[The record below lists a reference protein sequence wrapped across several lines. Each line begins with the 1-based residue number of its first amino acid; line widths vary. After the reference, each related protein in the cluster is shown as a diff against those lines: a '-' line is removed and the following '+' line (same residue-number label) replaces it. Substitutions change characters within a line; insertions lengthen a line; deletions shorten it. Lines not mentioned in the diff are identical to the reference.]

1 MANQD
6 TYVTF
11 EPEPGQNERIEVPR
25 GPLLGALGLV
35 VLSFTLAVTARSTGY
50 FKIPEPVSVPEARR
64 ALRFED
70 AKDGGIFVYDNAT
83 DSLIINLPAG
93 YNGFARGALRALA
106 RKRMLA
112 SVPDN
117 APFVLTLWR
126 DGRLTLDDPSTRD
139 KIEISSFGPVQ
150 IESFMQFL
158 VPDPSGR
165 IMGIPAAGTPASKA
179 FTAPMKG
186 EKPVKR
192 LGDIPP
198 NR

>member
-1 MANQD
+1 MASQD

-25 GPLLGALGLV
+25 GPLLGAFGLV
-35 VLSFTLAVTARSTGY
+35 LLTFSLALAARFTGY
-50 FKIPEPVSVPEARR
+50 FKLPEPVSVPEARR

-70 AKDGGIFVYDNAT
+70 ALDGGIFVYDNAT

-112 SVPDN
+112 QVPDE

-165 IMGIPAAGTPASKA
+165 IMGVPAAGTPASKA

-186 EKPVKR
+186 EVPVKR
-192 LGDIPP
+192 VGDIPP

>member
-35 VLSFTLAVTARSTGY
+35 VLSFTLAVTARFTGY